1 MGYVGV
7 HPDTQYGDGWLHSSW
22 CVTSQPNTTRD
33 SLRRAE
39 NGKRRCMRWYGR
51 PWRMPQ
57 KYGRSTA
64 HRPCSSEAGYNG
76 ASFSNGCSLQGCV
89 AHRLQ
94 NAIQKWTRKRPLLVC
109 QQDTRKNEGKVAC
122 FMFSVSCPSRHLCCG
137 AYRMASELTVNSPW
151 KNYLGAHFDDFYP
164 NFLVC
169 ILVCIC
175 IPVVSFPYP
184 ALWQPMLSG

>member
-7 HPDTQYGDGWLHSSW
+7 HPGTQYGDGWLHSSW
-22 CVTSQPNTTRD
+22 CVTSLPNTTRD

-89 AHRLQ
+89 LRTVFKMQSRSGLVSDHCWFVSKTQ
-94 NAIQKWTRKRPLLVC
+94 EKTRGRW
-109 QQDTRKNEGKVAC
+109 R
-122 FMFSVSCPSRHLCCG
+122 VSCSLFHVLVGIFAAALIAWP
-137 AYRMASELTVNSPW
+137 
-151 KNYLGAHFDDFYP
+151 P
-164 NFLVC
+164 N
-169 ILVCIC
+169 
-175 IPVVSFPYP
+175 
-184 ALWQPMLSG
+184 